1 MCLFLFC
8 ISRWLKFTPGKKS
21 SLEIFLF
28 KQHHISEEGKVILS
42 SFIPY
47 RVVLRGHT
55 VDGQPYFQST
65 SRKNAKGPVSIE
77 LFLIW
82 LKSLRRFILG
92 YFFVWEITSK
102 GSQWKEGNL
111 MGTCQ
116 SNSLE
121 NVVKTTGWSDQ
132 WGCKISFGICS
143 HLLKSSG
150 IGSVLR
156 ATHMVVGFIR
166 RTFVLRE
173 GWTEEP
179 QGRSESHLWLAWGI

>member
-1 MCLFLFC
+1 MDGKNL
-8 ISRWLKFTPGKKS
+8 WLKYTHSIAPEVLHFHWYLLFWLKRA
-21 SLEIFLF
+21 EFLW
-28 KQHHISEEGKVILS
+28 
-42 SFIPY
+42 
-47 RVVLRGHT
+47 RVARVERMQRDLCVYGA
-55 VDGQPYFQST
+55 F
-65 SRKNAKGPVSIE
+65 
-77 LFLIW
+77 FIW

-111 MGTCQ
+111 MGTYQ
-116 SNSLE
+116 SKSLE

-132 WGCKISFGICS
+132 WGCKISFGISS

-179 QGRSESHLWLAWGI
+179 QGRSESHLWSAWGIWHGDG